1 MKGEFKAYLKSK
13 GYSSGTIKTRMTMIG
28 IYLDWLRKDPE
39 ASGLEATE
47 ISYNDLLLYM
57 KHCQRKGRSQKTIQH
72 YMSVVKLFYT
82 HLLQEKKVAYNPATD
97 IEVKGIKRKVIYKIY
112 EPHELN
118 EIFNSYQDESPAG
131 RRNKVMLGLLIY
143 QGIKTEELA
152 KLEVKNVKLREGK
165 VEIPGS
171 RKSNYRVMS
180 LESHQVMDMYDY
192 VLNVRQELLNEQ
204 VKGRATADR
213 ETQKLFIGS
222 GGSSSSFSNY
232 TGQLM
237 KALREQWPDLQN
249 AKQIRASVIVK
260 WLRMYNLREAQ
271 VLAGHKFISTTES
284 YRQNDME
291 GLKEEVNQFHPL

>member
-13 GYSSGTIKTRMTMIG
+13 GYSKRTVETRMVMIG
-28 IYLDWLRKDPE
+28 IYLDWLKKE
-39 ASGLEATE
+39 NLEAVE
-47 ISYNDLLLYM
+47 ITYNDLLLYM

-72 YMSVVKLFYT
+72 YMSVVKLFYA
-82 HLLQEKKVAYNPATD
+82 HQLQEKKVAYNPAAD
-97 IEVKGIKRKVIYKIY
+97 IEVKGVKRKVIYKIY

-118 EIFNSYQDESPAG
+118 EIFDSYQDESPAG

-143 QGIKTEELA
+143 QGVKAEELA
-152 KLEVKNVKLREGK
+152 KLEIQHVKLREGK

-192 VLNVRQELLNEQ
+192 VLNTRQELIKEEP
-204 VKGRATADR
+204 KGRGKPDR

-222 GGSSSSFSNY
+222 GGNSSSFSNY

-237 KALREQWPDLQN
+237 KALREQWSDLEN

-260 WLRMYNLREAQ
+260 WLRMHNLREVQ

-291 GLKEEVNQFHPL
+291 GLKEEVNQYHPF